1 MNDIAVSELAEQNE
15 SAEGPEEIEEYQE
28 DEPASIGAVIN
39 CFLHRVLD
47 IEHCA
52 QEFIAQAASN
62 YNENALRISKAIAQC
77 QDIIQSNCEP
87 DNSSAAVRELRKL
100 MREIERHNNSSPV
113 ATLEKSLFVSLFAS
127 FDKFVG
133 DLVIAIYSST
143 PLLYKNINREI
154 SLSEVLKFDSME
166 SLKQF
171 MLDKEVETLRRKSYI
186 EQFKELENKFSITLT
201 KFDKWPDFVECSQR
215 RNLFTHCDGI
225 ISKQY
230 IDICTEHNV
239 KFEEKPIIGQQLYL
253 GGKYFFN
260 ACRIVTDV
268 AVMLGHTL
276 WRKTN
281 PEDIKEADSHLN
293 SLIFDF
299 LHMENW
305 KKAISLSKFALN
317 LPKHSEEQMV
327 RMFHVNYAIA
337 LKSIGQ
343 AKAAK
348 GVLDKKDWSAA
359 SFDFRL
365 AYAVLSDEFEAAKTL
380 MQRIGPKGDLVTE
393 MAYHDW
399 PLFREFRET
408 KEFSEGY
415 EDVYGYRYATKL
427 TLLALDQ
434 SADVIEAEVTNPDD
448 SEQQAQREEVL

>member
-1 MNDIAVSELAEQNE
+1 MNDIAVKDLAENNE
-15 SAEGPEEIEEYQE
+15 CAEASEVLEQDQE
-28 DEPASIGAVIN
+28 GEPASIGKVID

-52 QEFIAQAASN
+52 QEFIAQAAVN
-62 YNENALRISKAIAQC
+62 YNDNALRISKSIEQC
-77 QDIIQSNCEP
+77 QDIIRSNCEP

-100 MREIERHNNSSPV
+100 MRETERHNNSSPV
-113 ATLEKSLFVSLFAS
+113 STLEKSLFVSLFAS

-133 DLVIAIYSST
+133 DLVSAIYSSS

-171 MLDKEVETLRRKSYI
+171 MLDKEVETLRRKSYV
-186 EQFKELENKFSITLT
+186 EQFKELENKFSIALT
-201 KFDKWPDFVECSQR
+201 KFEKWPEFVECSQR

-225 ISKQY
+225 VSKQY
-230 IDICTEHNV
+230 IDICTDHNV
-239 KFEEKPIIGQQLYL
+239 KFEQKPVTGQQLDL
-253 GGKYFFN
+253 GGRYFFN

-268 AVMLGHTL
+268 AVMLGQTL
-276 WRKTN
+276 WRKTS

-337 LKSIGQ
+337 LKSIGE

-348 GVLDKKDWSAA
+348 GVLDKKDWSAV

-365 AYAVLSDEFEAAKTL
+365 AYAVLSNDFEVAKTL
-380 MQRIGPKGDLVTE
+380 MQRIGPRGDLVTE

-408 KEFSEGY
+408 REFSEGY
-415 EDVYGYRYATKL
+415 EEVYGYRYATKL

-434 SADVIEAEVTNPDD
+434 SVDVIEAAATIPVDP
-448 SEQQAQREEVL
+448 EQQA